1 MAPADK
7 VVEML
12 ARDVAGMQHATALT
26 RIIDGFAATLAV
38 NVLANIS

>member
-12 ARDVAGMQHATALT
+12 ARGVAGMQHATALT
-26 RIIDGFAATLAV
+26 RIVDGFAATFAV